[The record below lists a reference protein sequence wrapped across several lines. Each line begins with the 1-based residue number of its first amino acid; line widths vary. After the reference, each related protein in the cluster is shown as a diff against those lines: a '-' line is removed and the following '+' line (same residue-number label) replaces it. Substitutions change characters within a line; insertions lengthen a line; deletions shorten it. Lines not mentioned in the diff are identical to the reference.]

1 MTEGSIMKLLSSDQ
15 PLVGGVLNPI
25 TFGSKIKVFLTDY
38 KGKYLPFLQTVKARK
53 ENGLDDHNLYNDYEF
68 NPFKYKGEVV
78 QPVEGK
84 RSFLY
89 GKEKI
94 RINSSFIIIEG
105 WDTPEPEWLDNFV
118 DSECRNCGYF
128 TYIKLNDE
136 VLSEAGVRTFGW
148 EDEKREYSNLFLMK
162 KDDPYSIWT
171 EEDPVSFEAGIY
183 PGSINARDWEVKRV
197 RVLFAFLKGL
207 ILGVEGHLKFTHPGT
222 RRAYSTMEEGRD
234 EYEFVSFR
242 VKKED
247 KYPVLFSF
255 RRGIW
260 GSYSNEEKMH
270 SYAYLS
276 IYVDNVENEE
286 KTAEPYWETKAVSD
300 VSLEDIKCSHVIGY
314 GEPYKEEMYDYDYND
329 NLYSYMG
336 TVTPKIE
343 DYQYNLQDF
352 AEAVRCAEATYKV
365 SGYTYDVMEGLCT
378 LLPYIFGEN
387 TETISLVSFDEVVKK
402 PGIKLWKNITYGETD
417 GLSARIVV
425 DQSKPWVYS
434 ESPLSLEAE
443 KYVYCTSMCRYELPE
458 KKEEGLRLT
467 LSERIDIDKIFTDK
481 KVNIYEERFEDLRYF
496 NVTVDV
502 EGSKR
507 VKVNLEDIEEVV
519 ENHLSLELIKKGRFT
534 IIERK
539 MGEDGTLLW
548 RKRPFLDQDSLE
560 EFTPVSE
567 KSE

>member
-1 MTEGSIMKLLSSDQ
+1 
-15 PLVGGVLNPI
+15 
-25 TFGSKIKVFLTDY
+25 
-38 KGKYLPFLQTVKARK
+38 
-53 ENGLDDHNLYNDYEF
+53 
-68 NPFKYKGEVV
+68 
-78 QPVEGK
+78 
-84 RSFLY
+84 
-89 GKEKI
+89 
-94 RINSSFIIIEG
+94 
-105 WDTPEPEWLDNFV
+105 
-118 DSECRNCGYF
+118 
-128 TYIKLNDE
+128 
-136 VLSEAGVRTFGW
+136 
-148 EDEKREYSNLFLMK
+148 
-162 KDDPYSIWT
+162 
-171 EEDPVSFEAGIY
+171 
-183 PGSINARDWEVKRV
+183 
-197 RVLFAFLKGL
+197 
-207 ILGVEGHLKFTHPGT
+207 
-222 RRAYSTMEEGRD
+222 MEEGRD

-260 GSYSNEEKMH
+260 GAYSNEEKMH

-276 IYVDNVENEE
+276 IYVDNVENEG
-286 KTAEPYWETKAVSD
+286 KTVEPYWDTKAVSD
-300 VSLEDIKCSHVIGY
+300 ISLEDIKCSHVIGY
-314 GEPYKEEMYDYDYND
+314 GEPYKEEMYDYDYSD

-352 AEAVRCAEATYKV
+352 TEAVHSAKTTYRV
-365 SGYTYDVMEGLCT
+365 SGYTLEVMEGLCT

-417 GLSARIVV
+417 GLSTRIVV
-425 DQSKPWVYS
+425 DQNKPWVHS
-434 ESPLSLEAE
+434 ESPLSPEAE
-443 KYVYCTSMCRYELPE
+443 KYVYCTSMYNYELPE

-467 LSERIDIDKIFTDK
+467 LSERIDINQIFTNK
-481 KVNIYEERFEDLRYF
+481 KVNIYKGRFEDLRYF

-534 IIERK
+534 LIERK

-548 RKRPFLDQDSLE
+548 RKRPFLDPDSLE